1 MPDFG
6 RNFVRTCAHEID
18 PGLNLAADLGTIL
31 ALFMFVGTLQRKW
44 LKDLLLPALERS
56 T

>member
-18 PGLNLAADLGTIL
+18 PGGQFHEREFGGIFPPGKFPPNLGKKIS
-31 ALFMFVGTLQRKW
+31 Q
-44 LKDLLLPALERS
+44 
-56 T
+56 